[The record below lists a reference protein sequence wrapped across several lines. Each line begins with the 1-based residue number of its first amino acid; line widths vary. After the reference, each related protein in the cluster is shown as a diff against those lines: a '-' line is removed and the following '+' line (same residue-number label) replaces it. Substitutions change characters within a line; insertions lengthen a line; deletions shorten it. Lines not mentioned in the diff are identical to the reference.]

1 MKQSQDIIMLL
12 TLLRCSLQGEPAEQG
27 VFVSAS
33 EADWKECYEQAAK
46 QGVLALAWEGVE
58 LLPQQLQPPKQLKFR
73 WAMTVEKY
81 ESKHRRYCQTVQELQ
96 SFYMEHSIVAVQMKG
111 VGFSH
116 GYNKP
121 HHREGGD
128 IDIFTFS
135 ADESRMSHKEA
146 NELADKLMEQMG
158 NPVDLLHSYKHSNF
172 TFKGIP
178 VENHKCFLNVMI
190 NPKFLGALD
199 EHLHKVLTPRVVELN
214 EGEYK
219 ILVPSP
225 EFNTLFISC
234 HAFQHY
240 GSGIALHHLYD
251 WATILKNYGLHLPDN
266 LSNINF
272 LRGIAAMTHLCNL
285 HLGTSIDLSGF
296 PAGYEVMADEMLK
309 EMLYPIYT
317 KVVPYTNKAQ
327 IFAYKTR
334 KVLRSARLASDVFGV
349 SITGRLYES
358 FMHHIKNPAGIFN
371 RGDEK

>member
-1 MKQSQDIIMLL
+1 MKLNKSIHMLFA
-12 TLLRCSLQGEPAEQG
+12 LLKASLLGENTDHRVFAE
-27 VFVSAS
+27 AS
-33 EADWKECYEQAAK
+33 PTEWKMCYETAAK

-58 LLPQQLQPPKQLKFR
+58 SLPQQLQPPKQLKFR

-81 ESKHRRYCQTVQELQ
+81 EAKHRRYCQTVQELQ
-96 SFYMEHSIVAVQMKG
+96 NFYKEHGIVAVQMKG
-111 VGFSH
+111 VGFSQ

-128 IDIFTFS
+128 IDIYTFS
-135 ADESRMSHKEA
+135 ADESMMSHKEA
-146 NELADKLMEQMG
+146 NMLADKLMEQMG
-158 NPVDLLHSYKHSNF
+158 NPVDMHGYKHSNF

-199 EHLHKVLTPRVVELN
+199 EHLHKVLNPRVVEMN
-214 EGEYK
+214 GGEYK

-251 WATILKNYGLHLPDN
+251 WATILKNHGLHLPDN
-266 LSNINF
+266 LKNTNF

-285 HLGTSIDLSGF
+285 HLGTSIDLSGL
-296 PAGYEVMADEMLK
+296 PAGYEAMADEMLK

-371 RGDEK
+371 RGDGK

>member
-1 MKQSQDIIMLL
+1 MLFA
-12 TLLRCSLQGEPAEQG
+12 LLKSSLQGEAAEHKK
-27 VFVSAS
+27 FANAT
-33 EADWKECYEQAAK
+33 EADWKECYEQASK

-58 LLPQQLQPPKQLKFR
+58 SLPHQLQPPKQLKFR

-81 ESKHRRYCQTVQELQ
+81 EAKHRRYCQTVKELQ
-96 SFYMEHSIVAVQMKG
+96 SFYKEHGIVAVQMKG
-111 VGFSH
+111 VGFSQ

-128 IDIFTFS
+128 IDIYTYS

-158 NPVDLLHSYKHSNF
+158 NPVDMHAYKHSNF
-172 TFKGIP
+172 IFKGIP

-199 EHLHKVLTPRVVELN
+199 EHLHKVLNPRFVDLN
-214 EGEYK
+214 GGEYK

-251 WATILKNYGLHLPDN
+251 WATILMNHGLHLPDN
-266 LSNINF
+266 LKNINF

-296 PAGYEVMADEMLK
+296 PAGYEEMADEMLK

-334 KVLRSARLASDVFGV
+334 KVLRSAKLASDVFGV
-349 SITGRLYES
+349 SVVGRLYES
-358 FMHHIKNPAGIFN
+358 FVHHIKNPSGIFN